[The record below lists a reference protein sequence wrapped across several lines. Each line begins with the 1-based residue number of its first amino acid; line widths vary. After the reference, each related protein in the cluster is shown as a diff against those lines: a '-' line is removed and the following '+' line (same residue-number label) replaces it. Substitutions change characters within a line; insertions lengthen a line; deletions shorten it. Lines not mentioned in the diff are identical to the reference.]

1 MVVASV
7 IPPLEEEGVEVDG
20 AEKAKGVTVSV
31 RLLRLK
37 LGRALSNGYHTDG
50 THDGEVGRL
59 GIRDKGV
66 ANDPHD
72 SQRKDK
78 LITSY
83 YIFIDIYEREY
94 EMKGKVNSKVLNEGQ
109 QKMSTRLSNRI
120 IVRQGM

>member
-37 LGRALSNGYHTDG
+37 LGRALSNGYNTDG

-83 YIFIDIYEREY
+83 YIFIDIYEGEY